1 MSGSDPSVRTTGT
14 GTGRGNDDCRKRFET
29 VLGTPVPVVVAR
41 LSQSQLLD
49 VVKIDDP
56 IRGVVAQTIDGQI
69 VGAITR
75 DIAGLRRCIDR
86 GVLYE
91 AEVIRVTGG
100 SVTVEVRNQ

>member
-1 MSGSDPSVRTTGT
+1 MSGSDPSVRTSGT
-14 GTGRGNDDCRKRFET
+14 GSGGGNDDCRKRFET
-29 VLGTPVPVVVAR
+29 VLGTPNPDVVASLTR
-41 LSQSQLLD
+41 SQLLD
-49 VVKIDDP
+49 VVKIDNP
-56 IRGVVAQTIDGQI
+56 IRGVVARTIDGEI